1 MVPAENRHT
10 APNGRGGLVA
20 KICIAI
26 SGGPCTGK
34 STLAAA
40 LFARLK
46 YDGFDYD
53 LVTEESRKLYSEF
66 GGFKTTFDRFYIW
79 RQQEREELRSIAH
92 DGFITDSPLFHN
104 YVAARLYSTEPRDYM
119 AVRELLRMCHEIEG
133 RYQLIVMA
141 EDPDEIQYKQDRSR
155 SGDERNARKRHALTR
170 SYVEHFL
177 PELLFLVRGSVQDRL
192 EQVVAHLKKMRSA

>member
-1 MVPAENRHT
+1 M
-10 APNGRGGLVA
+10 A
-20 KICIAI
+20 KICIAVA
-26 SGGPCTGK
+26 GGPCTGK

-53 LVTEESRKLYSEF
+53 LVTEESRKLRREF

-79 RQQEREELRSIAH
+79 RQQEREELRSLAH

-104 YVAARLYSTEPRDYM
+104 YIAAKLYSSEPRDYL

-141 EDPDEIQYKQDRSR
+141 EDPREIPYRKDQSR
-155 SGDERNARKRHALTR
+155 SGNEENARKRHALTR

-177 PELLFLVRGSVQDRL
+177 PEQLFLVRGSVQERL
-192 EQVVAHLKKMRSA
+192 EQVVAHLTLMRASGRRHLR